1 MKLIQMIQ
9 SCIKLFVLCVLLTGC
24 GQKNNNSEK
33 LSSVPPINN
42 ELLDEQD
49 IIEILFEIKTNDP
62 EYLKSFP
69 DGIIPWISIEDVD
82 QELKQLIGKNEIVL
96 TENEVDVTIDY
107 PVDEPF
113 NISLKSDKPSGF
125 TRGELILKISKEYKR
140 IYKEEEAS
148 AKEKTIPI
156 EKREGVINRNTTD
169 GKYGIWGHDLGDLD
183 LSEIIVHRKSG
194 KKTRL
199 ELYIES

>member
-1 MKLIQMIQ
+1 MIQ
-9 SCIKLFVLCVLLTGC
+9 SVIKLIILCIFLIGC
-24 GQKNNNSEK
+24 TEQNNDNKK
-33 LSSVPPINN
+33 LPPDSINE
-42 ELLDEQD
+42 ELLEDPNV
-49 IIEILFEIKTNDP
+49 IEILFELKSTDP
-62 EYLKSFP
+62 EVLKTFP
-69 DGIIPWISIEDVD
+69 NGIIPWISIEDAD
-82 QELKQLIGKNEIVL
+82 QEVNQLIGKDEIVL

-113 NISLKSDKPSGF
+113 TISMKSDQSFGF
-125 TRGELILKISKEYKR
+125 TKGELILKISKEYKR

-156 EKREGVINRNTTD
+156 EKRKGIINRNATD

-183 LSEIIVHRKSG
+183 LSEIIVHRKQG
-194 KKTRL
+194 KKTTL